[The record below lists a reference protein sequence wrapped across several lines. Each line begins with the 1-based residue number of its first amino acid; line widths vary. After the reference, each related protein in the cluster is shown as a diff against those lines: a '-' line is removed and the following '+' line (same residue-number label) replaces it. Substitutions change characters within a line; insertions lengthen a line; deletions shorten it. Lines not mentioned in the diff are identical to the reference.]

1 MKKIYLLPIVLVLAV
16 VVLAGCTNNLS
27 VDNKKTVSLD
37 KNWRESQVPYSD
49 SVVCTLKI
57 STVTEF
63 LEEDKI
69 GGEVSIDENPIT
81 LTFVGIDTDNPA
93 MVGNLGDKAPLAKID
108 NGSTV
113 YLIETT
119 DFGNLNIFTLFRD
132 KNIMLMSKQYD
143 FFGETVRLNDDRRLF
158 VGSLNAISYNKGI

>member
-1 MKKIYLLPIVLVLAV
+1 MKKIFLPAIVLSVIFLT
-16 VVLAGCTNNLS
+16 GCTNNLPL
-27 VDNKKTVSLD
+27 DNKKTVSLD
-37 KNWRESQVPYSD
+37 ENWREAQAPYSD

-57 STVTEF
+57 STVTDF
-63 LEEDKI
+63 EEDHI
-69 GGEVSIDENPIT
+69 NGEVNIDEKPTT
-81 LTFVGIDTDNPA
+81 LTFVDINTDNPS

-113 YLIETT
+113 YLVEKT

-143 FFGETVRLNDDRRLF
+143 MFGKPFGLMMIGDCLSGV
-158 VGSLNAISYNKGI
+158 